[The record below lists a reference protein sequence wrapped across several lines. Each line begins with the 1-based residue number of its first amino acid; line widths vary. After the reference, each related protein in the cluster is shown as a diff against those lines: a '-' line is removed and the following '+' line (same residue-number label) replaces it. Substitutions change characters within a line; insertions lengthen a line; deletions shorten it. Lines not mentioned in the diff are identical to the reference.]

1 MEVMPTYHLLNIYIL
16 FIYLFIYY
24 HGFIDREELSKCQEH
39 MEQLQKDKE
48 LVSSEIE
55 EAQSQN
61 NM

>member
-1 MEVMPTYHLLNIYIL
+1 MEIL
-16 FIYLFIYY
+16 VNWCQSFIYSVTY
-24 HGFIDREELSKCQEH
+24 REELSKCQEH

-48 LVSSEIE
+48 LVSGEID

>member
-1 MEVMPTYHLLNIYIL
+1 M
-16 FIYLFIYY
+16 FYLFLS
-24 HGFIDREELSKCQEH
+24 HREELSKCQEH

-48 LVSSEIE
+48 LVSGEID

>member
-1 MEVMPTYHLLNIYIL
+1 MEVMPTYHLLNIYI

-24 HGFIDREELSKCQEH
+24 NVFIDREELSKCQEH